1 MYCKIWVDYML
12 VKENPFQKCS
22 FIYSIYIYT
31 YNHVYIYIYIYI
43 YTLRL
48 FTIQKQI
55 IHILKNKMI
64 PHIDYLSIMH
74 LNLQI

>member
-1 MYCKIWVDYML
+1 MGRLYVGKRKSIPKM
-12 VKENPFQKCS
+12 
-22 FIYSIYIYT
+22 FIYIQYI
-31 YNHVYIYIYIYI
+31 HIHIQSCIYIYIYIYI